1 MLLLQFKAIVDTG
14 GQKWHMGTVGDNN
27 SSTCQYTMLLILCGD
42 DAFISKM
49 MMVMMKTQMKE
60 TVEPKVRLKKAKRA
74 NQASDL
80 TNHAP
85 VQENKKESE
94 TGPENHALLYWI
106 NHPL

>member
-1 MLLLQFKAIVDTG
+1 MF
-14 GQKWHMGTVGDNN
+14 
-27 SSTCQYTMLLILCGD
+27 LILCGD

-60 TVEPKVRLKKAKRA
+60 TVEPKVRLKKAKSA

-80 TNHAP
+80 ANP

>member
-1 MLLLQFKAIVDTG
+1 MSIQNDFVA
-14 GQKWHMGTVGDNN
+14 
-27 SSTCQYTMLLILCGD
+27 
-42 DAFISKM
+42 M
-49 MMVMMKTQMKE
+49 MMRFRMKE
-60 TVEPKVRLKKAKRA
+60 TVEPKVRLKNAECA

-80 TNHAP
+80 ANHVP